1 VSLARGRSDTERSCR
16 VQQEGSTM
24 CRKVDARDMMDTKKK
39 KKKLKL
45 YGLAC
50 FNHWI

>member
-39 KKKLKL
+39 KQ
-45 YGLAC
+45 
-50 FNHWI
+50 F